1 MRRPLADPVTTPR
14 FAGRFVERGQ
24 PGYEEARVGRVFNG
38 RRPARFPAAVLLA
51 ADEDDVV
58 AGVRLAKARGAQ
70 VSVRSGGHSWAA
82 WSVRDDALLID
93 LGGLR
98 DIRYDP
104 ATGIAAV
111 RPAVRGGTE
120 LAPYLA
126 AQGRAFP
133 GGHCESV
140 GLGGY
145 LLQGGQGWNSRSWGW
160 ACENVVGID
169 AVTADGRQV
178 HADADENADLYWAA
192 RGAGPGFPALVTR
205 FYLRTYPQPPVMM
218 QDTWTFPV
226 QAAGPLL
233 AWLHEILP
241 GLDRT
246 VEPVVAATRLPDV
259 PLDAGVARPTGPVL
273 LLHTTVMGD
282 FAGQV
287 EKRLAAFDACPLAA
301 DALGHVRGVDLDR
314 GREHRPGRPE
324 SAGASLRR
332 GLHLVGRAR
341 PRS

>member
-1 MRRPLADPVTTPR
+1 MRRRLAEQYQAEAAEHEFT
-14 FAGRFVERGQ
+14 GQLLERGQ
-24 PGYEEARVGRVFNG
+24 PGYEEARADRVFNA
-38 RRPARFPAAVLLA
+38 RRPDRFPAAVLLA
-51 ADEDDVV
+51 GTEDDIV
-58 AGVRLAKARGAQ
+58 AGVRLARARGLH

-126 AQGRAFP
+126 ARGRAFP

-169 AVTADGRQV
+169 AVTADGRRV

-192 RGAGPGFPALVTR
+192 RGAGPGFPALVTT
-205 FYLRTYPQPPVMM
+205 FYLRTHPQPLVMM

-226 QAAGPLL
+226 QATGPLL

-259 PLDAGVARPTGPVL
+259 PLAAGVDRPSRPGPV
-273 LLHTTVMGD
+273 
-282 FAGQV
+282 
-287 EKRLAAFDACPLAA
+287 AA
-301 DALGHVRGVDLDR
+301 HDR
-314 GREHRPGRPE
+314 DGG
-324 SAGASLRR
+324 
-332 GLHLVGRAR
+332 
-341 PRS
+341 